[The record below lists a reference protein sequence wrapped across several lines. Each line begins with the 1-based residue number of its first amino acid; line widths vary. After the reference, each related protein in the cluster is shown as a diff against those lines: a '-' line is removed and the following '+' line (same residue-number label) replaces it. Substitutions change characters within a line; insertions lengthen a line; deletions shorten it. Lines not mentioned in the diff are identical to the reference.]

1 MFNALPGAIT
11 PAPSSG
17 GGGGIELSYVHL
29 KASTIAR
36 GSTNTTIARFQTVVG
51 SAGSDLTV
59 TDSSTLGTYVT
70 VNTAGT
76 YAVWAAYP
84 HSGASNVGIKK
95 AAALE
100 NTFALSDTA
109 FQNAYTYMSSNGI
122 CAAEFEC
129 EVGDKIWV
137 AHSGALGTQTAMS
150 NFRVRRVA

>member
-1 MFNALPGAIT
+1 MFSPLPGAIT

-17 GGGGIELSYVHL
+17 GGVELSYVHL
-29 KASTIAR
+29 QASTIGR
-36 GSTNTTIARFQTVVG
+36 GSTNTTIARFQTVVS

-59 TDSSTLGTYVT
+59 TDSSTDGTYVT

-84 HSGASNVGIKK
+84 HSGAANVGIKK
-95 AAALE
+95 AAVLN
-100 NTFALSDTA
+100 NTFATSDGS
-109 FQNAYTYMSSNGI
+109 FQNGYTYMSSNGI
-122 CAAEFEC
+122 AAAEFEC

-137 AHSGALGTQTAMS
+137 AHSGALGSAIQMS